1 MRTTKRI
8 VAGAS
13 AVVLAGMLGACSA
26 GDGVP
31 TLTWYINP
39 DDGGQAEI
47 AASCTEAADGAYR
60 IETSLLPRDAAS
72 QREQLARRL
81 AASDRS
87 LDIMSLDPPF
97 IPELAEPG
105 FLAPVPDELQDTD
118 GIVEG
123 AVQSAS
129 WNGELV
135 TVPFW
140 ANTQLLW
147 YRKSVAEA
155 AGLDMT
161 QPVTWDQI
169 MQAAEDQNKQL
180 GVQGALAESLTVWI
194 NALVASGGGKILE
207 DPEAKPDEM
216 QLGLES
222 DAGKK
227 AAEII
232 GRIGSSNL
240 GGPGLPTADENAS
253 MNLFQGDN
261 GSFMVNWPFVYPAM
275 QGAAPEVVEDL
286 GWAVYP
292 RVDAGT
298 PAAPPVGGINLG
310 VGAYSE
316 HTDLAWQAVK
326 CIVSPENQAQYFVTN
341 GNPPSNLAAYDDAEV
356 NERFPMADTIAESLQ
371 LGAPRPQTPYYNE
384 ISIGLQRTWHPPNA
398 VTPDTTP
405 QTSTDFILAVLRGER
420 LL

>member
-1 MRTTKRI
+1 MRTARRI

-13 AVVLAGMLGACSA
+13 ALALAATLGACSA

-47 AASCTEAADGAYR
+47 AASCTEAANGAYR

-105 FLAPVPDELQDTD
+105 FLAPVPADLQSTD
-118 GIVEG
+118 GIVQG

-161 QPVTWDQI
+161 EPVTWDQI
-169 MQAAEDQNKQL
+169 MQAAQDQNKQL

-207 DPEAKPDEM
+207 DPEAGPDEM

-222 DAGKK
+222 DAGRK
-227 AAEII
+227 AADII
-232 GRIGSSNL
+232 GRIGSSGL

-316 HTDLAWQAVK
+316 NVDLAWQAVA

-356 NERFPMADTIAESLQ
+356 TEKFPMADTIAESLQ

-398 VTPDTTP
+398 VNPDSTPTS
-405 QTSTDFILAVLRGER
+405 STDFILAVLRGER

>member
-1 MRTTKRI
+1 MPNLRRI

-13 AVVLAGMLGACSA
+13 AVALAGTLGACSA

-105 FLAPVPDELQDTD
+105 FLAPVPADLQNTD
-118 GIVEG
+118 GVVQG

-155 AGLDMT
+155 AGLDMSR
-161 QPVTWDQI
+161 PVTWDQI
-169 MQAAEDQNKQL
+169 IQAAEDQNKQL

-194 NALVASGGGKILE
+194 NALVASAGGQIL
-207 DPEAKPDEM
+207 DNPDATPDEM

-222 DAGKK
+222 DAGRK
-227 AAEII
+227 AADII
-232 GRIGSSNL
+232 GRIGSSGL
-240 GGPGLPTADENAS
+240 GGSGLPTADENAS
-253 MNLFQGDN
+253 MNLFQGDD

-275 QGAAPEVVEDL
+275 QSAAPEVVDDL

-292 RVDAGT
+292 RVDADS

-316 HTDLAWQAVK
+316 NVDLAWQAVA

-356 NERFPMADTIAESLQ
+356 TEKFPMASTIAESLQ

-398 VTPDTTP
+398 VDPDATP
-405 QTSTDFILAVLRGER
+405 QSSTDFILAVLRGER

>member
-1 MRTTKRI
+1 MRRVIRI
-8 VAGAS
+8 AAGLS
-13 AVVLAGMLGACSA
+13 ALVLAGTLGACSA

-60 IETSLLPRDAAS
+60 IQTSLLPRDAAS

-105 FLAPVPDELQDTD
+105 FLAPVPEDLRNTD
-118 GIVEG
+118 GVVQG

-129 WNGELV
+129 WKDELV

-161 QPVTWDQI
+161 QPVTWDQVI
-169 MQAAEDQNKQL
+169 QAAEDQDKKL

-194 NALVASGGGKILE
+194 NALVASAGGKILE
-207 DPEAKPDEM
+207 DPDAKPDEM
-216 QLGLES
+216 QLGLDT

-227 AAEII
+227 AADII
-232 GRIGSSNL
+232 NRIGASGL
-240 GGPGLPTADENAS
+240 GGSGLPTADENAS
-253 MNLFQGDN
+253 MNLFQGDD

-275 QGAAPEVVEDL
+275 QGAAPEVVDDL

-310 VGAYSE
+310 VGAYSA
-316 HTDLAWQAVK
+316 HTDLAWQAVA

-341 GNPPSNLAAYDDAEV
+341 GNPPSNAAAYDDPEV
-356 NERFPMADTIAESLQ
+356 QEKFPMADTIKESLN

-384 ISIGLQRTWHPPNA
+384 ISIGLQRTWHPPTA
-398 VTPDTTP
+398 VSPDSTP

>member
-1 MRTTKRI
+1 MRTLRRT
-8 VAGAS
+8 VAGLS
-13 AVVLAGMLGACSA
+13 AVALAATLGACSA
-26 GDGVP
+26 DDGVP

-47 AASCTEAADGAYR
+47 AASCTEAANGAYR

-105 FLAPVPDELQDTD
+105 FLAPVPDTLQDTD
-118 GIVEG
+118 GIVQG

-147 YRKSVAEA
+147 YRESVAEA
-155 AGLDMT
+155 AGLDMS

-169 MQAAEDQNKQL
+169 IEVAEDQDKQI

-194 NALVASGGGKILE
+194 NALVASAGGQILE
-207 DPEAKPDEM
+207 DPEASPDEM

-222 DAGKK
+222 DAGR
-227 AAEII
+227 AAADII
-232 GRIGSSNL
+232 GRIGSEGL
-240 GGPGLPTADENAS
+240 GGSGLPTADENAS
-253 MNLFQGDN
+253 MNLFQGDS
-261 GSFMVNWPFVYPAM
+261 GSFMVNWPFVWPAM
-275 QGAAPEVVEDL
+275 QASDPEIVDDL

-316 HTDLAWQAVK
+316 NTDLAWRAVE
-326 CIVSPENQAQYFVTN
+326 CIVQPENQAQYFVTN
-341 GNPPSNLAAYDDAEV
+341 GNPPSNTAAYDDPQVQEQ
-356 NERFPMADTIAESLQ
+356 FPMADTIRESLD

-384 ISIGLQRTWHPPNA
+384 ISIGLQRTWHPPTA
-398 VTPDTTP
+398 VNPDATPE
-405 QTSTDFILAVLRGER
+405 TSTDFILAVLRGER